1 MASTVLD
8 KRYIL
13 IKSKQYRKVQ
23 KKGGGI
29 LSQLHQQGIT
39 ITVLQFTYLSKE
51 E

>member
-23 KKGGGI
+23 KKGGGDK
-29 LSQLHQQGIT
+29 SQSIQAVVYNTFEFGAIM
-39 ITVLQFTYLSKE
+39 
-51 E
+51 